1 MALDGVRIGAEG
13 QNLNIMYK
21 AKLVGFFGAGPLS
34 D

>member
-1 MALDGVRIGAEG
+1 MDLNGVRIGAER

-21 AKLVGFFGAGPLS
+21 AKLVGFFSAGPLS